1 LNRRLSR
8 SSHYHR
14 RLGQAL
20 RVVRGTYDRFAY
32 IEERTGAF
40 EALAVLIEALLRPPE
55 AAVADLASTRSKRR
69 R

>member
-1 LNRRLSR
+1 MC
-8 SSHYHR
+8 
-14 RLGQAL
+14 LGQAL
-20 RVVRGTYDRFAY
+20 RGVRGTYDRFAY

-55 AAVADLASTRSKRR
+55 AAVVDLASTRSKRR